1 VGRGVCVC
9 VCVCVCVEVL
19 VTVVTVVTT
28 TTTMMRV
35 ATLRAAM
42 ALALALMV
50 AAPVAVSSLKIE
62 IKPESTECVRERVK
76 EADSTVSGSWFIS
89 HASPSHDGS
98 GYGDWDDYYYWDHA
112 SGGAFDMRVFALKD
126 ADAPTDTVNGSGK
139 GDEIYNALGST
150 EHRFE
155 YTVREQTV
163 VETCFKNNG
172 RKTASVNYHASSGHQ
187 WDHGK
192 ASAQNIDPAYERLNN
207 VESRVGRLMEEVRY
221 HKTRTKR
228 HLHTAKTVNKRV
240 FRWAFVEA
248 ATMVAASYYQF
259 VYVKR
264 LFDRRERRGGFS
276 V

>member
-1 VGRGVCVC
+1 
-9 VCVCVCVEVL
+9 
-19 VTVVTVVTT
+19 
-28 TTTMMRV
+28 
-35 ATLRAAM
+35 M
-42 ALALALMV
+42 ALVVMMAV
-50 AAPVAVSSLKIE
+50 AAPVAVASLKIE

-89 HASPSHDGS
+89 HASPAHDGS

-126 ADAPTDTVNGSGK
+126 ADAPTDTANGSGK

-155 YTVREQTV
+155 YTVREHTM

-221 HKTRTKR
+221 HKMRTKR
-228 HLHTAKTVNKRV
+228 HLHTAKSVNKRV